1 MVAWLDVLAAEP
13 DLMSRL
19 AAPEDPTGSTAAPVE
34 PAATLHSSNRMI
46 QDAGTLCTAALCVG
60 STGESYRL
68 PHLPPSTA
76 SRNAEML
83 GSVLLV
89 TPIARS

>member
-1 MVAWLDVLAAEP
+1 VVAWLDVLAAEP

-19 AAPEDPTGSTAAPVE
+19 APGSTAVPVE
-34 PAATLHSSNRMI
+34 PAATLHSNNRMI
-46 QDAGTLCTAALCVG
+46 QDAATLCIAALCVG